1 MSIFFGKQL
10 KAKPAMRSA
19 HFPCGTG
26 ILFDPTSQVL
36 LRKSQ
41 REVYHI
47 LKSPACTCFWIT
59 FPVPFHCRSE
69 LRCERLAHRAHR
81 SCGGCPAVSPG
92 IVSPA
97 GVQM

>member
-1 MSIFFGKQL
+1 MPDLRNTWAKRADVCQASNGWSRRATGMSIFFGKQL

-26 ILFDPTSQVL
+26 ILFDPTFQVL

-59 FPVPFHCRSE
+59 FSRTISLP
-69 LRCERLAHRAHR
+69 LRTE
-81 SCGGCPAVSPG
+81 V
-92 IVSPA
+92 
-97 GVQM
+97 